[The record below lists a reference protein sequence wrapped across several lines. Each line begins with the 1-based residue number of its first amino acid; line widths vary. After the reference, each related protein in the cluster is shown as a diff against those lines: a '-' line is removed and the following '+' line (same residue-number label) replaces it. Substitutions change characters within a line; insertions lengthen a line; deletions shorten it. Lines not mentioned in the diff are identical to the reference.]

1 MFRAA
6 ASIALITTVAV
17 TAAVAQEPPPTPPT
31 QGQTAPPDTVARGR
45 GQGGKGGRL
54 GLPPVSPTMTAQ
66 QLQNYID
73 VAAVIQAQKDLQLTD
88 DQYPTFVA
96 RLSKLQN
103 ARRQFQM
110 QRNRLFREMAQ
121 LVNGPGPFKDD
132 AVSEK
137 LKAIDDLNQRA
148 VQDLRQAEL
157 DVDGVLQPW
166 QRAKFRLLEERLERQ
181 KLELLRKLTQPP
193 GGGAGTPAPPASPA
207 QKQIK

>member
-1 MFRAA
+1 MRVAA
-6 ASIALITTVAV
+6 AVALITAIAVPVAF
-17 TAAVAQEPPPTPPT
+17 AQDPPPTAPP
-31 QGQTAPPDTVARGR
+31 GQTAPPDTARAGR

-54 GLPPVSPTMTAQ
+54 GLPPVSSTMTAQ
-66 QLQNYID
+66 QLQDYID
-73 VAAVIQAQKDLQLTD
+73 VAAVIQAERDLQLTT
-88 DQYPTFVA
+88 DQYPNFVA
-96 RLSKLQN
+96 RLRKLQ
-103 ARRQFQM
+103 ATRRQTQM

-132 AVSEK
+132 AISEK

-148 VQDLRQAEL
+148 IQELRQAEL

-181 KLELLRKLTQPP
+181 KLELLRKLQNSQ